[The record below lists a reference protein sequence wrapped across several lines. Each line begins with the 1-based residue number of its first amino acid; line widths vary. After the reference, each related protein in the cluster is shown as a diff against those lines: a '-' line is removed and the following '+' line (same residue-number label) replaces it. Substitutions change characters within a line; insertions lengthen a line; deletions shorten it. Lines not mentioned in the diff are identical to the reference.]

1 MKQNLTT
8 KPAIDAY
15 NAAVTKAYFR
25 TLEYA
30 KEMIATLHPYEARC
44 SLEFEESNSDAIF
57 KTHQFVSP
65 VLFLDLHWDLIT
77 LQIHFGYECFDT
89 NSELA
94 DFSSEFVRALY
105 KFTSKPYTKVNIEDC
120 VHCNNIITTCS
131 DLFEAIDDSNHKR
144 HTFKEIPYKERQ
156 SKRKTMQAVA

>member
-25 TLEYA
+25 VLDYA
-30 KEMIATLHPYEARC
+30 KDMIATLPAYEPRC
-44 SLEFEESNSDAIF
+44 SLELEESHNHSDV

-65 VLFLDLHWDLIT
+65 VFFLDLHWSLIT
-77 LQIHFGYECFDT
+77 LQIHFGYEQFDT
-89 NSELA
+89 DSELA

-105 KFTSKPYTKVNIEDC
+105 KFTSKAYTKVNIEDC

-131 DLFEAIDDSNHKR
+131 DLFEAIDDSNYKR
-144 HTFKEIPYKERQ
+144 HTFKEIPFKEKL
-156 SKRKTMQAVA
+156 SKRKAMRAVA